1 MRRWITAALC
11 CVLLLAVCG
20 IAFADQDFTFA
31 EREYT
36 IFEGETVQ
44 LNLLR
49 QGGALSGDVSWT
61 SSYQK
66 VATVSPE
73 GLVTAGAK
81 GDATIN
87 AVCKADGRTYTA
99 KATIHVLRPV
109 TEITVDEKPLT
120 VRQPDDPVLDGRLTY
135 AFEEPQEGETMP
147 VLLLYL
153 TQETEIRTTALPKD
167 ASSRRCVLTV
177 ENPDLVQVRANILT
191 AKAVGETI
199 LTIASQS
206 NPEVAVRYHVFCVK
220 RPRTITVNF
229 DRKAVSVGGTAQA
242 TAVFAPEDVT
252 IQEVVWSTSTP
263 SIISVSE
270 SGVVTGLAKG
280 SGRLKATAA
289 DGSGRMAEATIS
301 VQQMPESIT
310 LTSKN
315 SSLFVG
321 GGITIA
327 AAVQPANANNRNV
340 VWTSSDPAVAT
351 VSREGRVT
359 GKGRGTVVITCAA
372 EADPSVTAEIVLTVG
387 QQVNAIKADPK
398 NVTVPVGGQAALG
411 WTVEPADAN
420 NKNVTFTSSSP
431 RSAAVDENGI
441 VYGVAKGEATITI
454 KATDGTSHYAT
465 VRVTVTQPPESVS
478 IKQSSVA
485 VYTGRGIQLAS
496 TVLPANTN
504 NKRVTWSVLDPSI
517 ATVNK
522 EGRVTGVKAGVT
534 TVICASEAD
543 PTLTAACQV
552 IVNQHVTGITVSPT
566 QLSLQ
571 VEESARI
578 SWLVAPEDATN
589 KSVSFT
595 SSSSKIAT
603 VDPDGTIHAHKRGDT
618 YITVNSTDGSNKTA
632 RVKVSVIQPVTGVHM
647 GRQEYVLD
655 PDESLTITAVLEPS
669 DASNTNMTWS
679 SSDESIATIR
689 GTTNRPRV
697 YGRAWGEAYMIG
709 TTEDG
714 GFVTSCL
721 VRVGTYRKA
730 LTITDFY
737 LSGNAPK
744 IALRNNSNMNLT
756 RIYFM
761 IELYDDYDNPIICTT
776 ENSHIFSGYYIDTLE
791 EGRTTRHGRFHFD
804 NYVQPETKIGYMVL
818 TLTGYRTDDG
828 FKYTYKQDDMPRMVY
843 VADSYIGPYT
853 EDDHQDGS
861 ST

>member
-1 MRRWITAALC
+1 
-11 CVLLLAVCG
+11 
-20 IAFADQDFTFA
+20 
-31 EREYT
+31 
-36 IFEGETVQ
+36 
-44 LNLLR
+44 
-49 QGGALSGDVSWT
+49 
-61 SSYQK
+61 
-66 VATVSPE
+66 
-73 GLVTAGAK
+73 
-81 GDATIN
+81 
-87 AVCKADGRTYTA
+87 
-99 KATIHVLRPV
+99 
-109 TEITVDEKPLT
+109 
-120 VRQPDDPVLDGRLTY
+120 
-135 AFEEPQEGETMP
+135 
-147 VLLLYL
+147 
-153 TQETEIRTTALPKD
+153 
-167 ASSRRCVLTV
+167 
-177 ENPDLVQVRANILT
+177 
-191 AKAVGETI
+191 
-199 LTIASQS
+199 
-206 NPEVAVRYHVFCVK
+206 
-220 RPRTITVNF
+220 
-229 DRKAVSVGGTAQA
+229 
-242 TAVFAPEDVT
+242 
-252 IQEVVWSTSTP
+252 
-263 SIISVSE
+263 
-270 SGVVTGLAKG
+270 
-280 SGRLKATAA
+280 
-289 DGSGRMAEATIS
+289 
-301 VQQMPESIT
+301 
-310 LTSKN
+310 
-315 SSLFVG
+315 
-321 GGITIA
+321 
-327 AAVQPANANNRNV
+327 
-340 VWTSSDPAVAT
+340 
-351 VSREGRVT
+351 
-359 GKGRGTVVITCAA
+359 
-372 EADPSVTAEIVLTVG
+372 
-387 QQVNAIKADPK
+387 
-398 NVTVPVGGQAALG
+398 
-411 WTVEPADAN
+411 
-420 NKNVTFTSSSP
+420 
-431 RSAAVDENGI
+431 
-441 VYGVAKGEATITI
+441 
-454 KATDGTSHYAT
+454 
-465 VRVTVTQPPESVS
+465 
-478 IKQSSVA
+478 
-485 VYTGRGIQLAS
+485 
-496 TVLPANTN
+496 
-504 NKRVTWSVLDPSI
+504 
-517 ATVNK
+517 
-522 EGRVTGVKAGVT
+522 
-534 TVICASEAD
+534 VICASEAD

-566 QLSLQ
+566 QLSLR

-618 YITVNSTDGSNKTA
+618 YITVNATDGSNKTV

-689 GTTNRPRV
+689 GTTNKPRV

-714 GFVTSCL
+714 GFVTSCR

-843 VADSYIGPYT
+843 VADSYVGPYV

>member
-36 IFEGETVQ
+36 IFEGESVQ

-73 GLVTAGAK
+73 GLVTAGTK
-81 GDATIN
+81 GDATVN

-120 VRQPDDPVLDGRLTY
+120 IRQPDDPVLDGRLTY
-135 AFEEPQEGETMP
+135 AFEDPQEGETMP

-167 ASSRRCVLTV
+167 ASNRRCVLTV

-327 AAVQPANANNRNV
+327 AAVQPTNANNRNV

-351 VSREGRVT
+351 VNREGRVT

-387 QQVNAIKADPK
+387 QQVNAIEADPK

-411 WTVEPADAN
+411 WTVEPEDAN
-420 NKNVTFTSSSP
+420 NKDVTFTSSSP
-431 RSAAVDENGI
+431 RNATVDENGI

-465 VRVTVTQPPESVS
+465 VRVTVTQPPESVTL
-478 IKQSSVA
+478 KQSSVA

-566 QLSLQ
+566 QLSLR

-618 YITVNSTDGSNKTA
+618 YITVNATDGSNKTV

-689 GTTNRPRV
+689 GTTNKPRV

-714 GFVTSCL
+714 GFVTSCR

-804 NYVQPETKIGYMVL
+804 NYVQPETKIGYMVF

-828 FKYTYKQDDMPRMVY
+828 FKYTYKEDDMPRMVY
-843 VADSYIGPYT
+843 VADSYVGPYV